1 MINLVANRRDVA
13 AGARAMVP
21 WLVGI
26 VPFGLVIGLS
36 AAQADIPTL
45 AGWLTGPLIYAG
57 SSQVATIEMLDNGAA
72 PVVVVVAALV
82 INVRLI
88 LYSATMARHWR
99 GTSWRWR
106 FVAAYLLVDPSLA
119 VGLDGY
125 GRRID
130 RGRAHARYLGGAVLL
145 WVSWLAAIGIGAT
158 VGAGLPTW
166 LHLEFVI
173 PLYLVGEVTTKLAD
187 PALRRTIFVA
197 SAVAILA
204 LSAPLHLGMA
214 LAIAAG
220 ITAGLTVRPVERLE
234 PTHPSRQTTEVPR

>member
-1 MINLVANRRDVA
+1 VINLVANRRDVA

-21 WLVGI
+21 WLVGV

-45 AGWLTGPLIYAG
+45 AGWLTGPVIYAG
-57 SSQVATIEMLDNGAA
+57 SSQVATIEMLDTGAA

-82 INVRLI
+82 INIRLV

-130 RGRAHARYLGGAVLL
+130 PGRAHARYLGGAVLL

-158 VGAGLPTW
+158 VGAGVPTW

-173 PLYLVGEVTTKLAD
+173 PLYLVGEVVTKLAD
-187 PALRRTIFVA
+187 RALRRTVFVA

-234 PTHPSRQTTEVPR
+234 PTQPSRQTAEVPR